1 MNKETRH
8 KRCNAGELEEAST
21 PICLDCPMADCNGS
35 QYCSYLRSRLAEM
48 GLIAAKKKP
57 AKKKPANERTYP
69 AKHYVEY
76 DGKLYTLRQMAEM
89 SGADFYA
96 TQNRYYYGWTGREMM
111 QGHRD
116 PKSMRQENNRAAE
129 KYEYEGKFYTVR
141 QMAELCGVSRT
152 AVRKRLRM
160 GWTVKEILQ
169 NHREGKKERQ
179 STRTKEAM
187 THEEQNSGAE
197 SERESRSNGA

>member
-57 AKKKPANERTYP
+57 ANERTYP

-76 DGKLYTLRQMAEM
+76 DGKLYTLKQMAEM

-116 PKSMRQENNRAAE
+116 PKSMRRENNRAAE

-169 NHREGKKERQ
+169 NHREGEK
-179 STRTKEAM
+179 RTPK
-187 THEEQNSGAE
+187 HEDEGGDDA
-197 SERESRSNGA
+197 